1 MRSKLRRLIQVTYI
15 SCLNKSVILQRGA
28 DIGQSDMKGDNALIL
43 ASIHTSDSNI
53 TKQLLEAEQKV
64 DINKRQ
70 VGEDKF
76 LYLVCHDCFIDPFT
90 F

>member
-1 MRSKLRRLIQVTYI
+1 MT
-15 SCLNKSVILQRGA
+15 KSIILQRGA

-64 DINKRQ
+64 DINKR
-70 VGEDKF
+70 
-76 LYLVCHDCFIDPFT
+76 
-90 F
+90 